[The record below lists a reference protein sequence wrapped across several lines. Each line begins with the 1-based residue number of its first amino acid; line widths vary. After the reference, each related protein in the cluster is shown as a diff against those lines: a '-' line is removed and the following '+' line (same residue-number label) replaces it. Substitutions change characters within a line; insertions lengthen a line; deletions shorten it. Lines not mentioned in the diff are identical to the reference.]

1 MTSALRRLFR
11 RRPPGGLACAQLV
24 ELVTEYLEGAL
35 SDEDRGRFEEHVSG
49 CDGCAMYVEQL
60 RQTLDMLGRIT
71 PDDLTPQAERDL
83 LDAFRDWKAGGA
95 GATDPSPGR

>member
-24 ELVTEYLEGAL
+24 ELVTDYLEGAL
-35 SDEDRGRFEEHVSG
+35 SAEDRRRFEEHVSG

-71 PDDLTPQAERDL
+71 PDDLSPQAQSDL

-95 GATDPSPGR
+95 GPTDPSPGR

>member
-24 ELVTEYLEGAL
+24 ELVTDYLEGAL
-35 SDEDRGRFEEHVSG
+35 SAEDRRRFEGHVSG
-49 CDGCAMYVEQL
+49 CDGCVMYVEQL

-71 PDDLTPQAERDL
+71 PDDLSPQAEGDL